1 MNEYIYMRELTE
13 WELVQAYPAR
23 SECVG
28 VPSSG
33 KPCERCRG
41 RTEFDMR
48 IMRILRPYYLW

>member
-1 MNEYIYMRELTE
+1 MRELTE